1 MREEQKVLEMLIS
14 LRQTVEKMKDRVDGL
29 CITDSELKN
38 DMSWLSAD
46 ISDVLSSLGTRTDK
60 QESILLAGI
69 GAQDKKDSGNLEQR
83 IEALELRASLLRS
96 STECNT
102 RRIEILEKSKE
113 KRLC

>member
-46 ISDVLSSLGTRTDK
+46 I
-60 QESILLAGI
+60 
-69 GAQDKKDSGNLEQR
+69 
-83 IEALELRASLLRS
+83 
-96 STECNT
+96 
-102 RRIEILEKSKE
+102 
-113 KRLC
+113 